1 MKFYYGINGDY
12 SDISSD
18 MVDRFKTNNIYN
30 LRATN
35 DEMRFRLFVT
45 DPCPGILKHIL
56 AIDNNGNKHIYPTG
70 EKITVHDEYIFD
82 ILDCRKWWN
91 AYGKYFY
98 PEEEQLKSLNQRFK
112 LFNGSF
118 DEEYE
123 EQLMTMKFL
132 NRDAKVLELGS
143 NIGRN
148 TLTIATI
155 LNDINNLVTLES
167 SKIICNCLRYNCD
180 VNNLHVQIENKA
192 LSYRKLI
199 QKDWD
204 TIPSDT
210 VLDGYTS
217 VDTITFEELEEKYKI
232 KFDTIV
238 ADCEGALYYIL
249 LDRPSIL
256 DNINTLLLENDYSNV
271 EHKNYVEKLL
281 SEKGFNKIYTKEC
294 NIELC
299 LEKFPDCAKE
309 FYTVWKKN

>member
-1 MKFYYGINGDY
+1 MSN
-12 SDISSD
+12 
-18 MVDRFKTNNIYN
+18 
-30 LRATN
+30 
-35 DEMRFRLFVT
+35 
-45 DPCPGILKHIL
+45 
-56 AIDNNGNKHIYPTG
+56 
-70 EKITVHDEYIFD
+70 
-82 ILDCRKWWN
+82 
-91 AYGKYFY
+91 
-98 PEEEQLKSLNQRFK
+98 K

-238 ADCEGALYYIL
+238 AILEKYINIFDTKLQL
-249 LDRPSIL
+249 LNNYTREP
-256 DNINTLLLENDYSNV
+256 NINNSETLNILTLIKESLSNIDSFLEIPYINIF
-271 EHKNYVEKLL
+271 KLKWIL
-281 SEKGFNKIYTKEC
+281 F
-294 NIELC
+294 
-299 LEKFPDCAKE
+299 
-309 FYTVWKKN
+309 